1 MKLQYALGI
10 AVLTAILL
18 PVFHYSTYAQMA
30 VDTTVTILTGSQTA
44 GCEAE
49 DKCWDPS
56 TLTVPEGTAVTWKN
70 EDGAGH
76 TVTGATDPKD
86 ASTWGSIIIGGNK
99 FDTAPSPFLIAP
111 GANWSFTFTE
121 EGEFPYVCQV
131 HPWMVAKVIVME
143 KMETIGGGDGKE
155 FSPPMEAVTED
166 GDIKVRVSWSPV
178 TIEQG
183 IPIDFKIE
191 TLDPQTSEPTSS
203 KLYDS
208 MLFDPDGK
216 HVDASHRSLQSKDIQ
231 TYTFENTGTF
241 TLRLENVNNTG
252 QAVEFLVTVVPEFP
266 IGIAAALMAMMFAG
280 AIFATRKYRPLMG
293 RY

>member
-1 MKLQYALGI
+1 M
-10 AVLTAILL
+10 T
-18 PVFHYSTYAQMA
+18 
-30 VDTTVTILTGSQTA
+30 VDTTVDIEADSSNAASGKSYDPKELTIG
-44 GCEAE
+44 
-49 DKCWDPS
+49 K
-56 TLTVPEGTAVTWKN
+56 GTTVTWIN
-70 EDGAGH
+70 RDSQGH
-76 TVTGATDPKD
+76 TVTNGNPGETAAHVLFDSTKDPSGFLIQPEGKFEY
-86 ASTWGSIIIGGNK
+86 T
-99 FDTAPSPFLIAP
+99 FDTV
-111 GANWSFTFTE
+111 
-121 EGEFPYVCQV
+121 GEFPYWCQV
-131 HPWMVAKVIVME
+131 HPWMTAKVIVME

-178 TIEQG
+178 TIDSG

-191 TLDPQTSEPTSS
+191 TIDSNTNKPTSS

-208 MLFDPDGK
+208 MLFDPDGN

-252 QAVEFLVTVVPEFP
+252 QAVEFSITVVPEFP
-266 IGIAAALMAMMFAG
+266 ISIVAALMAVMFAG

>member
-1 MKLQYALGI
+1 
-10 AVLTAILL
+10 
-18 PVFHYSTYAQMA
+18 MA
-30 VDTTVTILTGSQTA
+30 VDTTVTILAGSQTA

-56 TLTVPEGTAVTWKN
+56 TLTISEGTTVTWKN

-76 TVTGATDPKD
+76 TVTGATDPTD
-86 ASTWGSIIIGGNK
+86 PGTWGSITVGENK
-99 FDTAPSPFLIAP
+99 FDTAPTPFLIAP
-111 GANWSFTFTE
+111 GAEWSFTFTE

-131 HPWMVAKVIVME
+131 HPWMVGKVVVLE
-143 KMETIGGGDGKE
+143 KMQTIGGDDGKE
-155 FSPPMEAVTED
+155 FSPPMEAITED

-178 TIEQG
+178 TIDTG

-191 TLDPQTSEPTSS
+191 ILDPNTGEPTST

-208 MLFDPDGK
+208 MLFDPAGN

-231 TYTFENTGTF
+231 TYTFESTGAF

-252 QAVEFLVTVVPEFP
+252 QAVEFSLTVVPEFP
-266 IGIAAALMAMMFAG
+266 FSIVAAIMAIMFAG
-280 AIFATRKYRPLMG
+280 AIFVTRKYRPLMG